1 MATIPAGEAGH
12 ELFMLAAGWWSD
24 HNPGAFQG
32 TPYPDKLARKIYDET
47 VNPNPP
53 PGLLYAD
60 VTPSQVVLE
69 SALDSA
75 LAAIAQQQEIDE
87 ARAAIIQIR
96 QYRVQQLVKAAPD
109 TPAQQVADIKDI
121 ANGNIY
127 LTRIMTNKITEK
139 NSALGW
145 TLTLNPTTVQTR
157 NQFLETIDTILGIP
171 QQS

>member
-1 MATIPAGEAGH
+1 MATIPAGEAGN
-12 ELFMLAAGWWSD
+12 ELFLQAAGWWSD
-24 HNPGAFQG
+24 HNPGVFQG
-32 TPYPDKLARKIYDET
+32 TPYPDKLERKIYDET
-47 VNPNPP
+47 TNPNPP

-60 VTPSQVVLE
+60 VTPSQAVLE
-69 SALDSA
+69 AALDSA

-145 TLTLNPTTVQTR
+145 TLTLNPTTAQTR